1 MSEASKNLVKVLR
14 DSGLVTD
21 PVLSQTINNA
31 VSKPWTSLTSEE
43 LRGVHKVLDKVAKI
57 LDPDPVL
64 SKAINNVVSKP
75 WAELTPKELQEA
87 YEVLDRV
94 VKILVPAPA
103 SYKPANKTALKSK
116 KPLTSEA
123 SPSAA
128 AIARG
133 RHFDDRVTGK
143 AKALVAEGGK
153 VAKTTATRTTKAI
166 SPETPAEV
174 AWRKAIQ
181 KRNKADKIATSE
193 AVKKGSSKTEA
204 LTENQILIIETLR
217 LKSSKTPIA
226 PKLRFER
233 RHTSVPIHRR
243 ELVHFQ
249 TKNVPELQDRLDRM
263 EIGLITTIGEK
274 DPVLYEF
281 LEWFSE
287 ECRLF
292 GLRIRPGLAALYWS
306 WADKEI
312 EAEIIAQK
320 CKHPEDENS
329 CIRFS
334 RERYYQNATELG
346 RSIRYGSYDN
356 ILYTGVFLLTQF
368 IWWSAGEILYRDYL
382 TSSVCEF
389 IEFKDHGK
397 MPDWLKRRRRRLAS
411 SQRRAVKEALSNM
424 VSALDDNEE

>member
-14 DSGLVTD
+14 NSGMVTD
-21 PVLSQTINNA
+21 PVLSKVINNA
-31 VSKPWTSLTSEE
+31 VSKSWTSLSTEE
-43 LRGVHKVLDKVAKI
+43 LREVHRVLEKVDKF
-57 LDPDPVL
+57 LTTDPAL
-64 SKAINNVVSKP
+64 SKAINNAVSKV
-75 WAELTPKELQEA
+75 WTTLSPKELQEA
-87 YEVLDRV
+87 DEVLDRI
-94 VKILVPAPA
+94 VKILVPNPAP
-103 SYKPANKTALKSK
+103 YKPTNKMTSKPEKRTA
-116 KPLTSEA
+116 P
-123 SPSAA
+123 
-128 AIARG
+128 
-133 RHFDDRVTGK
+133 
-143 AKALVAEGGK
+143 
-153 VAKTTATRTTKAI
+153 KTTAIKTKRAI
-166 SPETPAEV
+166 PPETPKEA
-174 AWRKAIQ
+174 AWHKAIQ
-181 KRNKADKIATSE
+181 AVNKSNKLLLAKAIAK
-193 AVKKGSSKTEA
+193 AKPVKTA
-204 LTENQILIIETLR
+204 
-217 LKSSKTPIA
+217 PA

-233 RHTSVPIHRR
+233 RHTSIPIRRR

-249 TKNVPELQDRLDRM
+249 TKNVPELQERLDRM

-274 DPVLYEF
+274 DPILYEF

-306 WADKEI
+306 WADKEL
-312 EAEIIAQK
+312 EAQVITQK
-320 CKHPEDENS
+320 CEHPENEAS

-334 RERYYQNATELG
+334 REKYYLNATELG

-382 TSSVCEF
+382 TSAVCEF
-389 IEFKDHGK
+389 IEYKEHGR